1 MNRREAREQ
10 AFVLIFERSIN
21 HDTIDQIIDAAGLSD
36 DVVVDAYAEK
46 TALGVEKDEAALD
59 EKIASFTRRWT
70 MDRLSRVSLALL
82 RLSIYEMSF
91 GGDVPVS
98 VSINEAVNLAKKY
111 GGAEDAPFVNGVLGS
126 VAKELEKTGG
136 PDE

>member
-10 AFVLIFERSIN
+10 AFVLTFERSIN
-21 HDTIDQIIDAAGLSD
+21 HDTVDQIIDAAGLSD
-36 DVVVDAYAEK
+36 DVIVDTYAEE
-46 TALGVEKDEAALD
+46 TALGVERNETALD
-59 EKIASFTRRWT
+59 EKIGSFTRGWT

-91 GGDVPVS
+91 GKDVPVS

-136 PDE
+136 SDE